1 MKSFVH
7 MGLKVVSVVEHQY
20 DWGMST
26 EGCLEEIVS
35 FDDLVA
41 SLGHLERFGAKVAL
55 AAAQL
60 NVSGMWAADGA
71 VTMGGWLK
79 QHARL
84 SHRDARRLL
93 KEGTFL
99 NTFDDVATA
108 AVSGVLSASQV
119 TAMRAVVSKPTADL
133 FGEQQQAV
141 IEAITPL
148 PAQAAEMV
156 CQAWRAKA
164 EAIVDMP
171 EPKHRDRSWSTTQLP
186 DGSVFGKFA
195 FDRTAAEIL
204 ETALETAR
212 CWDGAADTRTP
223 SMRNADAIVE
233 ILGFFNHNNNSNA
246 TPRHHPHIEL
256 VIELQPGSN
265 PHVPGDPETGEPGG
279 TDDARSAGEQTGTGD
294 DGSASKPLN
303 IFGPTHGG
311 NGDSCGNGGG
321 GDGDGSEHLGLGGCA
336 VTANG
341 RILDSWATDAFLCD
355 CVLHKVLR
363 TSAGKVLDYGRSY
376 HSVPPRLWKAVAI
389 RDRGCRFP
397 GCNRKKAWTDAHH
410 ITWWRRH
417 GETKLDN
424 LLLLCQRHHHMVHK
438 HDWHINLDADTGR
451 ATFTLPN
458 GRILISEPPG
468 QPTIRAA

>member
-1 MKSFVH
+1 MKPLNY
-7 MGLKVVSVVEHQY
+7 MGLLVVVVVEHVY

-35 FDDLVA
+35 FDDLVEA
-41 SLGHLERFGAKVAL
+41 LGHHERFGAKVAL

-108 AVSGVLSASQV
+108 AVSGVLSAGQV

-156 CQAWRAKA
+156 CQAWQAKA
-164 EAIVDMP
+164 EAIVEMP
-171 EPKHRDRSWSTTQLP
+171 EPKHRDRSWSTSQLP

-195 FDRTAAEIL
+195 FDKTAAEIL

-212 CWDGAADTRTP
+212 CWDGAADSRTP

-233 ILGFFNHNNNSNA
+233 ILGFFNHNNDSNA

-256 VIELQPGSN
+256 VIELQPDCN
-265 PHVPGDPETGEPGG
+265 PAEPEDPGETGN
-279 TDDARSAGEQTGTGD
+279 TTG
-294 DGSASKPLN
+294 
-303 IFGPTHGG
+303 H
-311 NGDSCGNGGG
+311 
-321 GDGDGSEHLGLGGCA
+321 GDGSEHLGLGGCA

-355 CVLHKVLR
+355 CVMHRVLR

-397 GCNRKKAWTDAHH
+397 GCDRKKAWTDAHH

-424 LLLLCQRHHHMVHK
+424 LLLLCQRHHHMIHK